1 MTILGELD
9 RANLMNHEL
18 PTVPSESLGDTLN
31 RW

>member
-18 PTVPSESLGDTLN
+18 PTVPSESLEETLN